1 MVKKKQQETSDRRAK
16 AAAIRA
22 KHQSA
27 ERRHKIFVY
36 GISALVIVTL
46 IGVVAFVLVGEAQ
59 RQAVTE
65 EAASRPIAGVEKY
78 EDLPRNHVQEPI
90 DYEQSPGV
98 GGDHAPVW
106 ANCGVYTSP
115 VDEKPAVHSLEHGA
129 VWLTY
134 NSDLPD
140 DQVQEL
146 TDLVD
151 SRSYVLLSPNP
162 DQKAPLVASA
172 WGTQLTLDGAADER
186 LEPFLAAY
194 VQGPQ
199 TPEPGASCSGGVD
212 G

>member
-1 MVKKKQQETSDRRAK
+1 MVKKKQQVTNDRRAK
-16 AAAIRA
+16 TAAIRA
-22 KHQSA
+22 KQHSA
-27 ERRHKIFVY
+27 ERRHKILVY
-36 GISALVIVTL
+36 GISSLVIAAL
-46 IGVVAFVLVGEAQ
+46 IGTVAFVLVGEAQ
-59 RQAVTE
+59 RQAAIE
-65 EAASRPIAGVEKY
+65 EAASRPITGVEKF
-78 EDLPRNHVQEPI
+78 EDLSRTHVQEPV

-106 ANCGVYTSP
+106 TNCGVYTSP
-115 VDEKPAVHSLEHGA
+115 VDEKRAVHSLEHGA

-134 NSDLPD
+134 NSDLAD

-162 DQKAPLVASA
+162 EQEAPLIASA
-172 WGTQLTLDGAADER
+172 WGTQVTLDGVTDER
-186 LEPFLAAY
+186 LEPFIAAY

-199 TPEPGASCSGGVD
+199 TPEPGASCSGGID